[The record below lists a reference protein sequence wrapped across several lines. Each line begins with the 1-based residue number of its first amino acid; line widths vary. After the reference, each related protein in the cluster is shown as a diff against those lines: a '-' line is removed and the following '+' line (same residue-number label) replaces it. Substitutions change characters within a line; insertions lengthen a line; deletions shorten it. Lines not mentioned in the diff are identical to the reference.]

1 MSARATCH
9 FDATG
14 RVGAAGAEP
23 PCGSHATRARRSGA
37 PASTPRGPRQ
47 PPIGCRVR
55 QRRVAAGGVTKHL
68 PLDRAGF
75 GFAGRGA
82 AARRPALDEEWPSLR
97 RPQRPVPIGRP
108 RARRVGRA
116 SGITAALRSEAGAG
130 GARPYISDPSAADTR
145 TDPYVVHTDPI
156 ASALA
161 GRRCPLPSPTTRPV
175 RVVGYTHHEVFQALP
190 AGDAGIRSASAA
202 RCAVAH
208 CTASAAEASIQEE
221 PVAERKVRDN
231 AEKHEFQAEVARL
244 MDIIIN
250 SLYSNKDIFLREL
263 ISNAS
268 DALDKIRYMALT
280 DPDALGE
287 GETRNLDIKVKI
299 DKEKRVLSLTDKGIG
314 MTKDELV
321 RNLGTIAK
329 SGTSTFLDKMSEGA
343 DMNLIGQF
351 GVGFYSVYLVADY
364 VEVISKNNND
374 DKQHIWE
381 SAADGNFA
389 VSEDTENESLGR
401 GTEIRIYLK
410 EEASEYLEESKIEE
424 LVGKYS
430 EFINFPIYLW
440 KGHEVDV
447 EVPVEEDEESEEAD
461 TEDDETEENEDD
473 EDDEDEDEDDLPKT
487 KTIKETQYDWE
498 LLNDSK
504 AIWLRNPKEVEE
516 DDYNSFYKSLTK
528 DYKDPLAYSH
538 FNAEGDVEFKAIL
551 FIPSSAP
558 HDLFDNY
565 YNAAAALKLYV
576 RRVFISDEFD
586 ELIPKYLS
594 FIKGI
599 VDSDTL
605 PLNVSREMLQQ
616 HSSLKTI
623 KKKLVRKALDM
634 IRKLAEADQAEEED
648 EEEEDEVED
657 EVEDED
663 EDEELEEDEGE
674 DKYAE
679 FWKNYGKSI
688 KLGIIEDSSNRTRL
702 AKLLRFY
709 TSKSEDKLVSL
720 EEYIDRMKDD
730 QKNIYYVAGES
741 VEELKGSPF
750 IEKLIAEDYEVI
762 FFTDPIDEYT
772 MQNLTEFEDKKFQ
785 NASKEDMKIGEK
797 DDAAKE
803 QEKKV
808 KEKFKELTKWW
819 KEQLDSSEVESVKV
833 STRLTTTPCAVVT
846 SKYGWSANMERIMKA
861 QALSDDNRGGYMKS
875 KKTLEINP
883 KHPMIKELRDKVA
896 ETPDDETLADTAKVL
911 YEVSLLESGFAPG
924 SPKEFA
930 TRVFGM
936 MKTAMGID
944 ADAVIETEPEDEII
958 EDPEPEEDEE
968 VGDEDG
974 EEGDEEPPAKDE
986 L

>member
-1 MSARATCH
+1 MLCTDSYGL
-9 FDATG
+9 TG
-14 RVGAAGAEP
+14 RGRAHEFGRLVGRVQTHTDSCSGGVGFPRAQAFACAPVAAGA
-23 PCGSHATRARRSGA
+23 R
-37 PASTPRGPRQ
+37 
-47 PPIGCRVR
+47 
-55 QRRVAAGGVTKHL
+55 
-68 PLDRAGF
+68 
-75 GFAGRGA
+75 A
-82 AARRPALDEEWPSLR
+82 AAAAA
-97 RPQRPVPIGRP
+97 PVQAAPTT
-108 RARRVGRA
+108 RRVGLWGG
-116 SGITAALRSEAGAG
+116 SGAG
-130 GARPYISDPSAADTR
+130 YK
-145 TDPYVVHTDPI
+145 Y
-156 ASALA
+156 
-161 GRRCPLPSPTTRPV
+161 RRCTTAVWLQTRHFRLH
-175 RVVGYTHHEVFQALP
+175 RVTRLLLAKMSE
-190 AGDAGIRSASAA
+190 GDVETFA
-202 RCAVAH
+202 
-208 CTASAAEASIQEE
+208 
-221 PVAERKVRDN
+221 
-231 AEKHEFQAEVARL
+231 FQAEINQL
-244 MDIIIN
+244 LSLIIN
-250 SLYSNKDIFLREL
+250 TFYSNKEIFLREL

-268 DALDKIRYMALT
+268 DALDKIRYMSLT
-280 DPDALGE
+280 EPEQLGE
-287 GETRNLDIKVKI
+287 GDERTLDIKVKI
-299 DKEKRVLSLTDKGIG
+299 DKEKRMLILRDKGIG
-314 MTKDELV
+314 MTKEELV
-321 RNLGTIAK
+321 KNLGTIAK
-329 SGTSTFLDKMSEGA
+329 SGTSSFVDKMNEGG

-351 GVGFYSVYLVADY
+351 GVGIYSVYLVADY

-374 DKQHIWE
+374 GKQHIWE

-401 GTEIRIYLK
+401 GTEIRIHLK
-410 EEASEYLEESKIEE
+410 EEASEYLEESKIED
-424 LVGKYS
+424 LVQKYS

-440 KGHEVDV
+440 KGKEVDV
-447 EVPVEEDEESEEAD
+447 EVPVEDEEEEEDSESPEDDESEEGEDDEEEDEE
-461 TEDDETEENEDD
+461 DDA
-473 EDDEDEDEDDLPKT
+473 PKT

-504 AIWLRNPKEVEE
+504 AIWLRNPKEVDEE
-516 DDYNSFYKSLTK
+516 DYNAFYKSLTK
-528 DYKDPLAYSH
+528 DYNDPMTHTH

-551 FIPSSAP
+551 FIPTQAP
-558 HDLFDNY
+558 HDMFDNY

-634 IRKLAEADQAEEED
+634 IRKLAEADQVE
-648 EEEEDEVED
+648 EEEEDEDDVED
-657 EVEDED
+657 EVE
-663 EDEELEEDEGE
+663 EEEEEEEEEEDEGE

-720 EEYIDRMKDD
+720 EEYLDRMKDD

-741 VEELKGSPF
+741 IEELKASPF
-750 IEKLIAEDYEVI
+750 IEKLLAEDYEVI
-762 FFTDPIDEYT
+762 YFTDAIDEYT

-785 NASKEDMKIGEK
+785 NASKDDMNIGDK
-797 DDAAKE
+797 DAAAKE
-803 QEKKV
+803 QDKKV

-819 KEQLDSSEVESVKV
+819 KDQLDSSEVESVKV
-833 STRLTTTPCAVVT
+833 SNRLTTTPCAVVT

-861 QALSDDNRGGYMKS
+861 QALSDDQRGSYMKG

-896 ETPDDETLADTAKVL
+896 LSPDDDNLSDTAKVL
-911 YEVSLLESGFAPG
+911 YEVSLLESGFSPE
-924 SPKEFA
+924 SPKDFA

-944 ADAVIETEPEDEII
+944 ADAIIEEEPEDEYI
-958 EDPEPEEDEE
+958 EDEPEEEVEEVEETADEE
-968 VGDEDG
+968 TV
-974 EEGDEEPPAKDE
+974 EEEEEEAPVKDE